1 MTHRGGVR
9 LFADENMARAIVIW
23 LRDQGHDVLYASD
36 VQPGAADFNWLER
49 AEAEKRV
56 ILTSDKDFGDLIFRD
71 RLTSHGVVLLRLAD
85 MPLMDRLARLQQAW
99 SSVESHSIGK
109 FIVITPNKVRLRNL
123 VSEQAE

>member
-1 MTHRGGVR
+1 MR
-9 LFADENMARAIVIW
+9 LFADENLARAIVIW

-36 VQPGAADFNWLER
+36 LQPGASDIDWLER
-49 AEAEKRV
+49 AEAEERV

-85 MPLMDRLARLQQAW
+85 MPLMERLARLQRVW

-109 FIVITPNKVRLRNL
+109 FIVITPSKVRVRDL
-123 VSEQAE
+123 VLEQAE